1 MARRRT
7 PKSTPIRRQTAAPI
21 YATRREFEA
30 VLAIIERNTTRI
42 ERLEDVFAMHAKER
56 AQVKQEIGAIKALL
70 KRKTGTRHRQ

>member
-21 YATRREFEA
+21 CAARREFEA

-42 ERLEDVFAMHAKER
+42 ERLEDVVAMHAEEAR
-56 AQVKQEIGAIKALL
+56 
-70 KRKTGTRHRQ
+70 R